1 MTWLTFIVIGLVAGF
16 LARALVPGKQPMGLV
31 ATTLL
36 GVAGSLLGGI
46 VGSLF
51 SPEGPSF
58 KLQGSGI
65 IMSVVGAIIVL
76 LFVGFFSRR
85 RKVSV

>member
-1 MTWLTFIVIGLVAGF
+1 MTWVTFIVIGLIAGF
-16 LARALVPGKQPMGLV
+16 LARALLPGKQSMGLV

-36 GVAGSLLGGI
+36 GIAGSLLGGI
-46 VGSLF
+46 IGSLF

-58 KLQGSGI
+58 RLQGSGV
-65 IMSVVGAIIVL
+65 IMSVVGAILVL